1 MSKLT
6 ETAKSVGKQL
16 AQPAPPPLTEAE
28 LKAACVRVM
37 KGSK

>member
-28 LKAACVRVM
+28 LGVVDIDD
-37 KGSK
+37 SDIPF